1 MNQVV
6 VFTID
11 GQCLAVLLGIVERV
25 VGVVQITPLSN
36 APETVLGVINF
47 HGEIIP
53 VMSIRKKLGL
63 PEREIKLNDNL
74 IIARASKRRV
84 ALLVDNIMG
93 MLEGSEKELIPI
105 EAVLPEV
112 RCPERFGKLR
122 DGIILI
128 HNLDEFFSEPEEKM
142 LDKVLDKI

>member
-1 MNQVV
+1 MNQLVA
-6 VFTID
+6 FTIE
-11 GQCLAVLLGIVERV
+11 GRCFAVLLGIVERV
-25 VGVVQITPLSN
+25 VGVVEITPLSN
-36 APETVLGVINF
+36 APETILGVINF

-74 IIARASKRRV
+74 IIARASKRKV

-93 MLEGSEKELIPI
+93 MLEGSEEELTPI

-112 RCPERFGKLR
+112 HCTERFGKLR
-122 DGIILI
+122 DGIILM
-128 HNLDEFFSEPEEKM
+128 HNLDEFLSEPEEKI
-142 LDKVLDKI
+142 LDKALDRI